1 MGSTSN
7 TSGSGTVSTLIGG
20 ILFGVGIIIIA
31 TGKLLQYVVY
41 GLGQR
46 SPATAELIEVSP
58 LFHTIYIPATKS
70 SENSASRSLTVFGR
84 ALLLRII
91 N

>member
-1 MGSTSN
+1 M
-7 TSGSGTVSTLIGG
+7 
-20 ILFGVGIIIIA
+20 ILFGAVSIIIIA

-41 GLGQR
+41 RLGQR
-46 SPATAELIEVSP
+46 SPATAGVERGKPIISY
-58 LFHTIYIPATKS
+58 HIYSATKF
-70 SENSASRSLTVFGR
+70 SENSASQSLTVFGR